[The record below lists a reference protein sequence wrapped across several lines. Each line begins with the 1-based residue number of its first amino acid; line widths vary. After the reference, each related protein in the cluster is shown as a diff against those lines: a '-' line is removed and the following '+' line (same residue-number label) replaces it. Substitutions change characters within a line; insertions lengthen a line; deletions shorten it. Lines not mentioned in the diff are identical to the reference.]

1 MRRTAATISV
11 LALFLM
17 GMVIGAFGMH
27 LFERHRLPW
36 HGPVHGM
43 GMGMGRSGPPHF
55 PPHFMEGIEEQLE
68 LTPEQSDQMH
78 RIIAHGRLQA
88 ETLRHDVAP
97 QVHAQMQETHRQIME
112 ILTPDQRRHLEQ
124 LMPRRRQPP
133 PKP

>member
-1 MRRTAATISV
+1 MRRAAATISV

-27 LFERHRLPW
+27 LFERHQMPW
-36 HGPVHGM
+36 HGPAY
-43 GMGMGRSGPPHF
+43 GMGMGRPGPSHF
-55 PPHFMEGIEEQLE
+55 PPHFMEKLEEQLG
-68 LTPEQSDQMH
+68 LTPEQSDQVH

-88 ETLRHDVAP
+88 EALRHDVAP

-112 ILTPDQRRHLEQ
+112 ILTPEQRGHLEQ
-124 LMPRRRQPP
+124 LMPRMRPSP